1 VYTRAYNGSGSAND
15 HSSSTTAATTMSVTS
30 ASGCLPPTSST
41 VTISCQVSV
50 TPATGERGWLPCT
63 QKCCSTQNQPD
74 FCRVAQATKIQ

>member
-1 VYTRAYNGSGSAND
+1 MRAYNRSGSANV
-15 HSSSTTAATTMSVTS
+15 HSSSTTAATTMSVTIV
-30 ASGCLPPTSST
+30 SGCLPRT

-50 TPATGERGWLPCT
+50 TPATGERGWLPCN